1 MEKCKWDGQKS
12 SLFTWKTYYQNTGL
26 YLYGQTANN
35 QPGATA
41 FMLGGS
47 FKTCPQLWPRL
58 NCEKMVIVK
67 YSFSIHWIEKI
78 WKYFLG
84 WKGLI
89 NLMVEAGVDFSV
101 LTSHPAIFFQNLFLG
116 ICLIWFISAELQVS
130 YDSFS
135 E

>member
-1 MEKCKWDGQKS
+1 MDRKVV
-12 SLFTWKTYYQNTGL
+12 
-26 YLYGQTANN
+26 YLLERHITKILACVCMDRLLTTN
-35 QPGATA
+35 QEQLHSCWEAVLRLAP
-41 FMLGGS
+41 S
-47 FKTCPQLWPRL
+47 FDLDWS

-67 YSFSIHWIEKI
+67 YSFSIQWIEKI

-89 NLMVEAGVDFSV
+89 NLMVEASVDFSV